1 MPDYER
7 LIKALQVCGSEA
19 SCNSCPEP
27 GGSDCQDRLVR
38 DAASVIQ
45 DLWGENRRQEAII
58 QTYKNLADA
67 KIAINTFFNSLVD
80 ILLEAEKEG
89 GNG

>member
-45 DLWGENRRQEAII
+45 DLRGENRRQEAII
-58 QTYKNLADA
+58 QTYKNLAN
-67 KIAINTFFNSLVD
+67 IAINAFVNTLAD
-80 ILLEAEKEG
+80 IKLEAEKEG

>member
-58 QTYKNLADA
+58 QTYKNLAN
-67 KIAINTFFNSLVD
+67 IAINAFVNTLAD
-80 ILLEAEKEG
+80 IKLEAEKEG
-89 GNG
+89 DNG

>member
-7 LIKALQVCGSEA
+7 LIKALQVCGS
-19 SCNSCPEP
+19 SGDCDKCPEH
-27 GGSDCQDRLVR
+27 GNSDCADRIAL

-45 DLWGENRRQEAII
+45 DLRGENRRQEAII
-58 QTYKNLADA
+58 QTYKNLANA
-67 KIAINTFFNSLVD
+67 AINAFFNSLAD
-80 ILLEAEKEG
+80 IELEAEEEG

>member
-1 MPDYER
+1 MKISK
-7 LIKALQVCGSEA
+7 IKALCK
-19 SCNSCPEP
+19 
-27 GGSDCQDRLVR
+27 SDCQDRLVR

-80 ILLEAEKEG
+80 ILLEAETEG